1 MNDTFY
7 IIYKLTNTV
16 NDKIYIGAHV
26 TKNINDEYMGSG
38 HALNRAK
45 KKHGIEK
52 FKKEILHVFDNE
64 QDMWGKELE
73 IVNEDFCKD
82 STNYN
87 IRTGGVG
94 GWNHWNGSDA
104 HREASKRG
112 GKSASKKLNEFI
124 AEQKTNNTEWWQD
137 WYNKVVEQNRN
148 KNCNGWIYYTDD
160 ERNERKKK
168 LSQKQ
173 SGSGNSQFGKYW
185 ISNIHTKEVKRILL
199 NDPITEGWVRGK
211 KGHLSKK
218 LWVNNNIK
226 EHYILTEKE
235 QDYII
240 KGFSRGRLK
249 KSMPQNRIVV

>member
-38 HALNRAK
+38 YALNRAK
-45 KKHGIEK
+45 KKYGIEK
-52 FKKEILHVFDNE
+52 FKKEILHMFDNE
-64 QDMWGKELE
+64 QDMWKKELE
-73 IVNEDFCKD
+73 IVNENFCKD

-104 HREASKRG
+104 HREASRRG
-112 GKSASKKLNEFI
+112 GKSAAKKLNEFI
-124 AEQKTNNTEWWQD
+124 AEQKANNTEWWQD
-137 WYNKVVEQNRN
+137 WYSKVVEQNRN
-148 KNCNGWIYYTDD
+148 KNSNGWIHYTEH
-160 ERNERKKK
+160 ERDERKKK

-199 NDPITEGWVRGK
+199 NDPIPDGWVRGK

>member
-7 IIYKLTNTV
+7 IIYKLTNVV
-16 NDKIYIGAHV
+16 NNKIYIGAHV
-26 TKNINDEYMGSG
+26 TKNVNDEYMGSG

-45 KKHGIEK
+45 KKYGIEK

-64 QDMWGKELE
+64 QDMWKKELE
-73 IVNEDFCKD
+73 IVNEEFCKNP
-82 STNYN
+82 TNYN
-87 IRTGGVG
+87 IRTGGIG
-94 GWNHWNGSDA
+94 GWNHWNGTTA
-104 HREASKRG
+104 HIEASKRG
-112 GKSASKKLNEFI
+112 GRTSAKKLNEFI
-124 AEQKTNNTEWWQD
+124 AEQKANNTQWWED
-137 WYNKVVEQNRN
+137 WYARVAEQNRN
-148 KNCNGWIYYTDD
+148 KNCNGWIHLTEV
-160 ERNERKKK
+160 ERHVRKKK

-185 ISNIHTKEVKRILL
+185 ISNIHTKEIKRILM
-199 NDPITEGWVRGK
+199 NDPIPEGWVRGK

-226 EHYILTEKE
+226 EHYVLTEKE

-249 KSMPQNRIVV
+249 KSMHQNRIVV